1 MGKIVFW
8 LVVVFLVLFVL
19 RMINVSKTRN
29 KGGAPGKSGKAAPE
43 AMVRCAQ
50 CGVFLP
56 KPEARETAAGY
67 RCNDPACMARH

>member
-8 LVVVFLVLFVL
+8 LVVIFLVLFVL
-19 RMINVSKTRN
+19 RMINVSKLR
-29 KGGAPGKSGKAAPE
+29 KGGGAQAKGGKAAPE

-56 KPEARETAAGY
+56 RPEARETAGGY
-67 RCNDPACMARH
+67 RCNDPACTARH